1 LSQILNTLL
10 LIKSI
15 SAFLERIAFYTCDSS
30 PGNAR
35 RIFFTMI
42 AFQKIAVLAGGL
54 LGGSIALAGAGSHRI
69 VVWSRRPEATAQA
82 FAMGIEATSDL
93 SVAVRDAD
101 LLILC
106 VPVGSMAG
114 LLQHAIDAGLSS
126 DCLIT
131 DVGSVKRLPHESLRP
146 LLAKVGL
153 RFIGSHPMAGGEK
166 GGIEQARVDL
176 FQNAA
181 CLLTNDE
188 AVAKEECEA
197 IEQFWQSLGCRT
209 AWTDATEHDAI
220 VARVSHFPH
229 LLACV
234 GAMVGLKNPALGQY
248 GGGGLRDTTRVASGS
263 PTMWAEILRENRDEL
278 LRVVRESQ
286 SELEVIANL
295 LDSGDLLPV
304 EAWLQEAKCRRDKIR
319 LES

>member
-1 LSQILNTLL
+1 
-10 LIKSI
+10 
-15 SAFLERIAFYTCDSS
+15 
-30 PGNAR
+30 
-35 RIFFTMI
+35 MI

-82 FAMGIEATSDL
+82 SAMGIEATSDL

-106 VPVGSMAG
+106 VPVGSMAS
-114 LLQHAIDAGLSS
+114 LLQHAIEAGLSTN
-126 DCLIT
+126 CLVT

-146 LLAKVGL
+146 LLKKAGL

-188 AVAKEECEA
+188 AVSKHECDA
-197 IEQFWQSLGCRT
+197 LGKFWQSLGCRT
-209 AWTDATEHDAI
+209 AWTDAVEHDAI
-220 VARVSHFPH
+220 VARISHFPH
-229 LLACV
+229 LLSCV
-234 GAMVGLKNPALGQY
+234 AAMVALKKPALSQY
-248 GGGGLRDTTRVASGS
+248 CGGGLRDTTRVAAGN
-263 PTMWAEILRENRDEL
+263 PAMWTEILLENRDEL
-278 LRVVRESQ
+278 LSVVNEAQR
-286 SELEVIANL
+286 ELEVITHL
-295 LDSGDLLPV
+295 IEGGDPLAV
-304 EAWLQEAKCRRDKIR
+304 EGWLMEAKNRRDGLTI
-319 LES
+319 